1 MPSPHYKPLSQDD
14 GDEEQQFG
22 VAPRVQN
29 RHKRLL
35 FHILAVAAVMY
46 VSFLGVRAISRSS
59 KMRMGKPCHAV
70 HRNLSSLPSH
80 YTLPSGHKIPSVAL
94 GEYITMTGRCVFD
107 SGANEFQA
115 FGRLRRTRSET
126 L

>member
-1 MPSPHYKPLSQDD
+1 MPSLRYKLLPQDD

-22 VAPRVQN
+22 VTRAHN

-46 VSFLGVRAISRSS
+46 VSYLGIRAVARSS
-59 KMRMGKPCHAV
+59 KVRMGRPCHGG

-80 YTLPSGHKIPSVAL
+80 YTLPSGDKIPSVAL
-94 GEYITMTGRCVFD
+94 GEYSLMAGRR
-107 SGANEFQA
+107 ATA
-115 FGRLRRTRSET
+115 
-126 L
+126 